1 MKKSIIIIAAICI
14 ANFVFAQDVKNTPKN
29 SIGMRIGT
37 VTAFENHE
45 DLENGV
51 VNFITLPLSALSG
64 NLQSYSTKVTP
75 QIGLNYGLE
84 LSKKRTLNILFAY
97 QKSST
102 YLGTTLY
109 SEQNQLSI
117 MGKMD
122 LVWFDGKSADW
133 YSGAGLGIGAYNKS
147 VYSGYTANSDG
158 SESRAIFHATALGFK
173 TKGKV
178 SIFGE
183 LGLGALGMLN
193 GGMNVRF

>member
-29 SIGMRIGT
+29 SIGVRVGT
-37 VTAFENHE
+37 ITAFENHE
-45 DLENGV
+45 DLENGI
-51 VNFITLPLSALSG
+51 VNAGTAFFSVFSG
-64 NLQSYSTKVTP
+64 NIESYTTEVTP
-75 QIGLNYGLE
+75 QIGLNYSLE
-84 LSKKRTLNILFAY
+84 LSKKRTLDVVVAY

-109 SEQNQLSI
+109 SDQNQLSI
-117 MGKMD
+117 MGKMN
-122 LVWFDGKSADW
+122 LVWFDGKNADW
-133 YSGAGLGIGAYNKS
+133 YSGAGLGLGVYNKS
-147 VYSGYTANSDG
+147 VYSGYAANPNF

-178 SIFGE
+178 SVFGE

-193 GGMNVRF
+193 GGMNVSF